1 MTNHHTAPY
10 LSKQDIAFVKIE
22 GERMRQN
29 NRWGYEH
36 DRAHSDT
43 DWLMILS
50 RKIGNLSE
58 AIQEGGN
65 VEREAVQCAAVLVAW
80 LEVRE

>member
-1 MTNHHTAPY
+1 MANPNTGSY
-10 LSKQDIAFVKIE
+10 LRKQDIAFLKIE

-36 DRAHSDT
+36 DSAHSDT

-50 RKIGNLSE
+50 RKVGNLSE